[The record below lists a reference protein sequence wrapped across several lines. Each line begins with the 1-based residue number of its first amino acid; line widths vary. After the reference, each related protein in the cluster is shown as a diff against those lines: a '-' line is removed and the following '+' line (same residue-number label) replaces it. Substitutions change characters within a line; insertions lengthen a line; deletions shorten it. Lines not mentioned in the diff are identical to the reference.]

1 MEKKITIA
9 EEVRCIK
16 RSFRL
21 MMNGVTSMSMRE
33 KGANYKLNWGAT
45 LAMLKN
51 KANEIGNNYE
61 LAIALWKEN
70 VRECKI
76 LAIMIMPHNMMTSK
90 LADEWMEQSLTQEIV
105 ELSSFYL
112 YQYIDDASLK
122 AIQWISSENELYQVA
137 GYNILSRLFMNNHT
151 LNEEETARF
160 ITQLVKALQEGTFMV
175 KKTAFLC
182 LQHFSDL
189 GNEFEDKIKV
199 VHNQLNSFFFN

>member
-1 MEKKITIA
+1 MEKEITIA

-112 YQYIDDASLK
+112 YQYIDDAKLK
-122 AIQWISSENELYQVA
+122 AVEWISSENELYQVA
-137 GYNILSRLFMNNHT
+137 GYNILSRLFMNNT
-151 LNEEETARF
+151 ILNEDEVIRF
-160 ITQLVKALQEGTFMV
+160 ITMLAKALQEGSFMV
-175 KKTAFLC
+175 RKAAFLC
-182 LQHFSDL
+182 SQHFSDL
-189 GNEFEDKIKV
+189 GSEFEDKIKV
-199 VHNQLNSFFFN
+199 VHNQLNLDFF